1 MGDNMIKISK
11 NYGLSDKVK
20 TTISGFDRE
29 AIEHGLLDYISNTQS
44 GKKIGIKSGRLWKEE
59 GNEYKLIDKF
69 GMSDEVI
76 GISIPGNH
84 EHVRNVKSHQIVF
97 NTKKDRMDIENELC
111 VGKNYVEISLG
122 LNTEYILA
130 LDLPRTLSKRT
141 KAMRYITCNDIS
153 RSVTLALA
161 KIEDT
166 EKLKKDQGEL
176 KGLLRGAG
184 EIQNSILPHGHP
196 DFFGFDVYGINKRA
210 HDLGGDYYDFFPYN
224 DKLRIAIADV
234 AGKDPASSILM
245 TAVHAGISMGKNED
259 IGNMMKTLNLYL
271 NDHSNP
277 EDSLRRFV
285 TAVLLDLNREGGF
298 EYVNA
303 GHEYPLLLSNDGPVE
318 LKEND
323 ILLGF
328 LPEVSYLKRYGNLR
342 KDEILLLYTD
352 GIIEATKNGE
362 HFGLERLKE
371 IAMDYRK
378 EPSEVIVKKIFEA
391 IASYRDLKD
400 DRTIVAIKKEI

>member
-1 MGDNMIKISK
+1 MKKI
-11 NYGLSDKVK
+11 NDRYVLSDKAK

-29 AIEHGLLDYISNTQS
+29 AIEKALLDYVSQTQA
-44 GKKIGIKSGRLWKEE
+44 GKNIGIKSGRLWKKK
-59 GNEYKLIDKF
+59 GHKYRIIDTY
-69 GMSDEVI
+69 GMDDTII
-76 GISIPGNH
+76 GLSIPDDHG
-84 EHVRNVKSHQIVF
+84 HVRNVKSNQIVF
-97 NTKKDRMDIENELC
+97 NTKKDRMDIERELG

-130 LDLPRTLSKRT
+130 LDLPRTINRKT

-153 RSVTLALA
+153 RNVSLALA
-161 KIEDT
+161 KLSKT
-166 EKLKKDQGEL
+166 EEIKKDQGKL
-176 KGLLRGAG
+176 KGLVRGAG
-184 EIQNSILPHGHP
+184 ELQNSILPHGHP

-210 HDLGGDYYDFFPYN
+210 HDLGGDYYDFITHN

-245 TAVHAGISMGKNED
+245 TAVHAGVSMGKNED
-259 IGNMMKTLNLYL
+259 LESMMKILNLYL

-277 EDSLRRFV
+277 DDNLRRFV
-285 TAVLLDLNREGGF
+285 TAVLLDLNKEGGF

-303 GHEYPLLLSNDGPVE
+303 GHDYPILLSNDGPLE

-328 LPEVSYLKRYGNLR
+328 LPGVSYMKRYGNLR
-342 KDEILLLYTD
+342 KDDVLLLYTD
-352 GIIEATKNGE
+352 GIIEASKNEE

-378 EPSEVIVKKIFEA
+378 EPSEVIVNNIFNQ
-391 IASYRDLKD
+391 IDSYQDLED
-400 DRTIVAIKKEI
+400 DRTIVSVKKEI